1 MFADTYFPLFP
12 IIVGLAVLALM
23 VAAVVGITALCI
35 ILIYKLIKKKSAKA
49 DTDSLPDS
57 PMNTD
62 NDNQ

>member
-35 ILIYKLIKKKSAKA
+35 ILIYKQIKKKSAKA
-49 DTDSLPDS
+49 E
-57 PMNTD
+57 
-62 NDNQ
+62 